1 MATYNTTTPGMGTG
15 TTGTTGMSTGTTGMN
30 KDPMERAAD
39 TVAEKAGGVTT
50 AIGERLEKAGD
61 CLEDKGRG
69 AFLADRLHSAG
80 KYLQDNDARDMAR
93 SIDGAIC
100 AHPYRGILIGLG
112 IGWVVGKFLS
122 RD

>member
-1 MATYNTTTPGMGTG
+1 MATYPT
-15 TTGTTGMSTGTTGMN
+15 TTGTTGMSTGTGMT
-30 KDPMERAAD
+30 KEPMERAAD
-39 TVAEKAGGVTT
+39 TLAEKAGGVTT

-61 CLEDKGRG
+61 YLEEKGRG
-69 AFLADRLHSAG
+69 AFLSDRLHSAG
-80 KYLQDNDARDMAR
+80 KYLQDNDARTIAR
-93 SIDGAIC
+93 SVDSAIC